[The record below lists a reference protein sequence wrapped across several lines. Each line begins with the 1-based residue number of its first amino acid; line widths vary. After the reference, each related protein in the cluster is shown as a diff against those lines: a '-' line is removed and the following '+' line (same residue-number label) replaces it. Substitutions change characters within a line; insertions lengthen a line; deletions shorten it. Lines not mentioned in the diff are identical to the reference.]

1 MSQLHC
7 CVRIIWELQSWDSA
21 NWLSAAV
28 SPPLHGKWTGWCV
41 NLLSVEIR
49 KACRIC
55 LNYLKQMLQRKIE
68 INQGSETE
76 TLLWN
81 KRYNFILKATLYW
94 DCLPKEG
101 SNPLLKPS
109 HAQAKQEQ
117 CLFFS
122 PMKIQ
127 HICLWATLWK
137 QPFWFWSIWHW
148 FLRPTFSATKCHNSK
163 CKQLV

>member
-1 MSQLHC
+1 MWASC
-7 CVRIIWELQSWDSA
+7 IAVDGSYGDRVEVLQ

-28 SPPLHGKWTGWCV
+28 SPALHGKWTGWCV

-55 LNYLKQMLQRKIE
+55 LNYLKPTLQRKTE

-81 KRYNFILKATLYW
+81 QRYNLILKATLYW
-94 DCLPKEG
+94 ECLPKEG

-117 CLFFS
+117 CKQTLVLLAHENSAYLFMGNT
-122 PMKIQ
+122 MKTAI
-127 HICLWATLWK
+127 LTLK
-137 QPFWFWSIWHW
+137 YLTLIFKTNI
-148 FLRPTFSATKCHNSK
+148 
-163 CKQLV
+163 